1 MEKKFKNALLKVL
14 DEKTF
19 KNILALSSASGVD
32 QAGLTR
38 FVNTLR
44 AEEEGKEVKNPKDNL
59 NLAAVSKLVDCLGG
73 RLIFPWE
80 SPEVVTQ
87 NELIEARKTIEEQRE
102 EIIALRAVN
111 QAYER
116 LLSTNKEDSSSEAP
130 PQRNFA

>member
-44 AEEEGKEVKNPKDNL
+44 AKEEGKEVKNPTDNL